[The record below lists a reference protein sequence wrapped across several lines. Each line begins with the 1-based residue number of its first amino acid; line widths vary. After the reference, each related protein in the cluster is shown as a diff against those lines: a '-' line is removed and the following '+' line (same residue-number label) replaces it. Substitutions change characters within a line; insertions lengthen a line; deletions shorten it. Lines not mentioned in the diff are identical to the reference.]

1 MGSFTGLLVFSAALY
16 LRGAAAA
23 EQQPDYRR
31 DDSSA
36 ERSLATGEEAD
47 AVVAE
52 AMETAL
58 LRGDSS
64 S

>member
-1 MGSFTGLLVFSAALY
+1 MGSFTGLLVFSAVLY

-31 DDSSA
+31 DDASGQ
-36 ERSLATGEEAD
+36 RSLTTSEEAD
-47 AVVAE
+47 AVAAE
-52 AMETAL
+52 AMEASL
-58 LRGDSS
+58 LRGNSS

>member
-23 EQQPDYRR
+23 EQQPDYRQA
-31 DDSSA
+31 DAAA
-36 ERSLATGEEAD
+36 ERRLTTGEEAD
-47 AVVAE
+47 AVANE

-58 LRGDSS
+58 LRGGSS